1 MRTLLARL
9 PERAT
14 AIGALVLTSALWG
27 SNAVVARDLLGSL
40 SPAAL
45 TWLRWLVFLSLLGP
59 LVWKER
65 AAIVRALREHPGAL
79 TLFALIGFAPQNLL
93 TYSGLARSSAINF
106 GVLNSAIPVMIFAL
120 LAWRTR
126 RMPTRLE
133 GAGLALSI
141 AGVLLI
147 IARGDVGALARLQF
161 SGADLAILLGMGV
174 WSVYTIKLA
183 ARTIPLSFPAFCF
196 AAGLIGFA
204 LLAPAVAYDAW
215 ARGLPRLTP
224 GTLAGVAYIGAL
236 PSLAATLLYGYG
248 VARVGPAQAG
258 VFTHLVPVFG
268 SLLAVALIGEHLH
281 AYHAVGFAFVAG
293 GALLCCL
300 RPAPAVVPTTRSA

>member
-9 PERAT
+9 PERTT

-27 SNAVVARDLLGSL
+27 SNAVVARGLLDDL

-45 TWLRWLVFLSLLGP
+45 TWLRWLVFLSLLAP

-65 AAIVRALREHPGAL
+65 AEIVRALREHPGSL
-79 TLFALIGFAPQNLL
+79 TVFALIGFAPQNLL

-133 GAGLALSI
+133 GTGLALSI
-141 AGVLLI
+141 VGVLLI
-147 IARGDVGALARLQF
+147 IGHGDLAALARLQF
-161 SGADLAILLGMGV
+161 NGADIAILVGMGV

-183 ARTIPLSFPAFCF
+183 SRKIPLSFPAFCF
-196 AAGLIGFA
+196 AAGLVGFA
-204 LLAPAVAYDAW
+204 LLAPAALYDTIV
-215 ARGLPRLTP
+215 RGLPRP
-224 GTLAGVAYIGAL
+224 SFATLAGVAYIGAL
-236 PSLAATLLYGYG
+236 PSLAATLMYGYG
-248 VARVGPAQAG
+248 VARIGPAQAG

-268 SLLAVALIGEHLH
+268 SLLAVVLIGEHLH
-281 AYHAVGFAFVAG
+281 AYHAVGFALVAG
-293 GALLCCL
+293 GAILCCL
-300 RPAPAVVPTTRSA
+300 RPAPAPVPTTRSA